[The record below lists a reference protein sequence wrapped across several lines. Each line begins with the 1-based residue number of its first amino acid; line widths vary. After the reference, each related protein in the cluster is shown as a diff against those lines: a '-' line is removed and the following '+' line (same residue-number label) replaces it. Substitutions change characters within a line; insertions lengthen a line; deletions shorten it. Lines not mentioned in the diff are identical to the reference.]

1 MRQFLTCD
9 RFASYSD
16 ELKRA
21 PSIESEKIHRTGYG
35 IETGVLVAVQ
45 HATTRNNEQA
55 FDCPGMMNMNT
66 RREFLNVTLKGA
78 TMVAAARFLPEPA
91 SASAMADMAGNT
103 GVAQAAGSDGKGHYK
118 PPVKFGM
125 GGVPLGNEFEVVT
138 DEDAYATI
146 EAAWNAGVR
155 YYDMAPWYGLG
166 LTERRYGNFLH
177 NKERSEYILSTKVGK
192 LLKASKTAK
201 NKGYFPFSP
210 SPNDVIYDYTAS
222 GVRRSIEDSLQRLG
236 IDSID
241 IAFVHD
247 ISSDNKYLPTPW
259 PEQFEIARKGAFSEL
274 TRMREEGVIKGW
286 GIGVNTPEPIMRLL
300 EVADPDVCLL
310 ASQYSLIDHKN
321 ALNQVFPAARAKNV
335 SFVIGSSLNAGF
347 LSGSPRYN
355 YGKENYKIPAAFIEK
370 RRKLSD
376 VAANHGVDLRTA
388 ALQFSAAP
396 DVASALVVGCRSEQQ
411 ILADYT
417 SMQTKIPDEF
427 WADLKAQN
435 LIEHNAPVPQ
445 MAPVGVS

>member
-1 MRQFLTCD
+1 
-9 RFASYSD
+9 
-16 ELKRA
+16 
-21 PSIESEKIHRTGYG
+21 
-35 IETGVLVAVQ
+35 
-45 HATTRNNEQA
+45 
-55 FDCPGMMNMNT
+55 MNMNTNT
-66 RREFLNVTLKGA
+66 RREFLSLTLKGA
-78 TMVAAARFLPEPA
+78 TTVAATGFLAEAVAA
-91 SASAMADMAGNT
+91 SDTADMAGST
-103 GVAQAAGSDGKGHYK
+103 GNAQTFGSNGKWDYK
-118 PPVKFGM
+118 PSFKFGM

-166 LTERRYGNFLH
+166 LAERRYGNFLH
-177 NKERSEYILSTKVGK
+177 NKERSEYVLSTKVGK
-192 LLKASKTAK
+192 LLKASKTAR
-201 NKGYFPFSP
+201 NKEYFPFSP

-259 PEQFEIARKGAFSEL
+259 TEQFEIARKGAFPEL
-274 TRMREEGVIKGW
+274 TRMREEGLIKGW

-321 ALNQVFPAARAKNV
+321 ALDQLFPAARAKNV

-347 LSGSPRYN
+347 ITGRPRYN
-355 YGKENYKIPAAFIEK
+355 YGKESYEIPAAFIEK
-370 RRKLSD
+370 RRRLLE
-376 VAANHGVDLRTA
+376 VASRHGIDLRTA

-396 DVASALVVGCRSEQQ
+396 DVAAALVVGASSEQQ

-417 SMQTKIPDEF
+417 SMQTKIPAQF
-427 WADLKAQN
+427 WAELKTQN
-435 LIEHNAPVPQ
+435 LVEQNAPVP
-445 MAPVGVS
+445 A